1 MSNLILT
8 SLPLEQLKTE
18 ISEAVLMQIAP
29 YLPSAHSKPQPTEL
43 LTRKEAAKLLGV
55 SLVTLNQWT
64 RDGRVKGY
72 HISSRVRYKRE
83 ELENSLTRIKTRR

>member
-1 MSNLILT
+1 MSNLILS